1 MNFYY
6 PFLLLFLVLNTYS
19 ESFQQVKPPDPFVVI
34 PPNSSSTLGSLAPV
48 LPQNEVFGSV
58 LPQNGVFKI
67 LLPQNEVCS
76 TVLPQNEVLKIVL
89 PQHEVI
95 PALIKCEFLF
105 KEVLNIMS
113 KLNSV
118 ITQSIKSFRKFQLP
132 LVHGGKTIL
141 WAIRIAP
148 ECFQHVLKMYA
159 WSLAENQISIRFRCR
174 LTALFLKQGFF

>member
-6 PFLLLFLVLNTYS
+6 PFLLLFLILNTYS
-19 ESFQQVKPPDPFVVI
+19 ESPQHVKPPDPFVVT

-67 LLPQNEVCS
+67 ELPQNEVYS
-76 TVLPQNEVLKIVL
+76 TVLLQNEVLKIVL
-89 PQHEVI
+89 PHNEVI
-95 PALIKCEFLF
+95 PAQIKCFKSEFLF

-118 ITQSIKSFRKFQLP
+118 ITQSVESFRKLQLP
-132 LVHGGKTIL
+132 LVHGGKTFL

-148 ECFQHVLKMYA
+148 ECFQHVLKMV
-159 WSLAENQISIRFRCR
+159 
-174 LTALFLKQGFF
+174 GH